1 VTTLPGPIFPVQ
13 NFVAQA
19 YAGNLQGIAVSMLT
33 RGGITTND
41 GQTVQPGRQ
50 SKIVNTVIDFL
61 SSTYT
66 GQAVIIN
73 LQSVANSQPLD
84 KILMIYVDNE
94 LNSQNVTVAFPDT
107 QQYIGVPAFT
117 TGYYPVLTG
126 GQLCT
131 VYNGTSGKVPVTA
144 QSQCSIIFCNFAVPG
159 FLSQETLNI
168 TLNSSSGPVVPSIG
182 DQVSTN
188 NLSLTA
194 PLNAAV
200 ILDTIAPP
208 QQYVITGIL
217 VSLVFA
223 FNDGATASELFSVSL
238 VDNISGDLIRNWHVV
253 ALQQVPNSYPV
264 VLCDETGLNLPVQNL
279 ELLAFNTVGL
289 SEGSISFSITF
300 AEVSI

>member
-1 VTTLPGPIFPVQ
+1 MPGPIFPVQ
-13 NFVAQA
+13 NFVAQS

-61 SSTYT
+61 SSAYT
-66 GQAVIIN
+66 GQAVTIN

-168 TLNSSSGPVVPSIG
+168 TLNSSTGPVVPSIG
-182 DQVSTN
+182 DQVITAD
-188 NLSLTA
+188 LSLTA
-194 PLNAAV
+194 PNNAFTLLSAV
-200 ILDTIAPP
+200 TPP

-217 VSLVFA
+217 LSLVLV
-223 FNDGATASELFSVSL
+223 FNDGNTATDAFQVNL
-238 VDNISGDLIRNWHVV
+238 VDSITGNIIRNWHVT
-253 ALQQVPNSYPV
+253 ALQQFPNPNPV
-264 VLCDETGLNLPVQNL
+264 ILCDETGLNLPVQNL
-279 ELLAFNTVGL
+279 ELVAFNFIGL
-289 SEGSISFSITF
+289 SGGSISFSITF
-300 AEVSI
+300 AKVSL